1 METTRSSQLSQP
13 ESVKFDSSTRY
24 MVDTRKHYL
33 LASNTD
39 SLESL
44 LKNQSEQ
51 LLKVLIELKSEYD
64 LIIRESTVKKHLI
77 EEYTKKINML
87 QKANSNLEKKQ
98 EEQKELSENIR
109 EGIEKKKNKKNEEL
123 YSKQTFEK
131 HVDKLSKDLLLIQKN
146 IIRCESQSDL
156 LDKKKERLLFDEN
169 YIKLRKNQIQFK
181 IDEQNKLNMKNK
193 NENDLQIEFYETVIK
208 QKSMFMQ
215 LSDDKKERQK
225 KIEQEAKIDSNDKQE
240 VEKRRKLMLLMLYNQ
255 YLKQRMVKQLKKYEE
270 IEFTFE
276 KIRDIVG
283 TQDLSIIINFV
294 LERNKRYNYDL
305 NIVDEKQKK
314 IDKLKKDIKKL
325 KTKLTSLKND
335 IIVNENIKEDSK
347 LERSI
352 QEHNGLDKNDIE
364 LIKIEN
370 EKNQELNI
378 LGKKYNEV
386 SLSYN
391 QVLTNIKAMQDF
403 DKAHPL
409 DIGEE
414 EEEKKKEKNEIKN
427 SSHLTKD
434 EEINIQKYEHLL
446 KKILKV
452 FNILYL
458 CKTKQEF
465 INLMKEKGISQ
476 YETINISDNKN
487 TMRNNKKNRTRRNTR
502 RSSVKINTK
511 TINKKTTDEE
521 DDLSNNDQ
529 DKYIIKKFINEQKKE
544 IDDFIKIKK
553 VEIKNNPNNK

>member
-64 LIIRESTVKKHLI
+64 LIMRESTVKKHLI

-169 YIKLRKNQIQFK
+169 YIKQRKNQIQFK

-225 KIEQEAKIDSNDKQE
+225 KIEQEAKVDSNDKQE

-364 LIKIEN
+364 LIKTEN

-414 EEEKKKEKNEIKN
+414 EKKEKNEIKN

-529 DKYIIKKFINEQKKE
+529 DKYIMKKFINEQKKE

>member
-193 NENDLQIEFYETVIK
+193 NENDLQIEYYETVIK

-225 KIEQEAKIDSNDKQE
+225 KIEQEAKVDSNDKQE

-465 INLMKEKGISQ
+465 INLMKEKGIGQ

-529 DKYIIKKFINEQKKE
+529 DKYIMKKFINEQKKE

-553 VEIKNNPNNK
+553 VEIKNDSNNK

>member
-13 ESVKFDSSTRY
+13 ESVKFDPSTCY

-225 KIEQEAKIDSNDKQE
+225 KIEQEAKVDSNDKQE

-325 KTKLTSLKND
+325 KAKLTSLKND

-414 EEEKKKEKNEIKN
+414 EEEKKEKNEIKN

-529 DKYIIKKFINEQKKE
+529 DKYIMKKFINEQKKE

>member
-225 KIEQEAKIDSNDKQE
+225 KIEQEAKVDSNDKQE

-255 YLKQRMVKQLKKYEE
+255 YLKRRMVKQLKKYEE

-414 EEEKKKEKNEIKN
+414 EKKEKNEIKN

-521 DDLSNNDQ
+521 DDLSNNEQ
-529 DKYIIKKFINEQKKE
+529 DKYIMKKFINEQKKE

>member
-225 KIEQEAKIDSNDKQE
+225 KIEQEAKVDSNDKQE

-414 EEEKKKEKNEIKN
+414 EEKKEKNEIKN

>member
-225 KIEQEAKIDSNDKQE
+225 KIEQEAKVDSNDKQE

-255 YLKQRMVKQLKKYEE
+255 YLKRRMVKQLKKYEE

-364 LIKIEN
+364 LIKTEN
-370 EKNQELNI
+370 EKNQQLNI

-414 EEEKKKEKNEIKN
+414 EKKEKNEIKN

-521 DDLSNNDQ
+521 DDLSNNEQ
-529 DKYIIKKFINEQKKE
+529 DKYIMKKFINEQKKE